1 MKEYIFPDT
10 NDYEST
16 ITFEDF
22 LSLVALW
29 YKSQEKELEYEVKK
43 LETLVFDLKFDS
55 ILVTCREN
63 KVIDHITF
71 IGKDL
76 KNNRPFTNNISPY
89 YNPITHENGSSVLNG
104 KDIGIFT
111 YELQELIESHHEF
124 DFTQRFMIK
133 NANFQVDIDPPV
145 FEVIKTQP
153 KMLPIKVKSK
163 EKIDTYYYNIDNG
176 KLFTKSKNKYFE
188 LPINMQVS
196 ILSILPEIKMK
207 DLPWLIGSFLIENG
221 SAATLKKDGT
231 ILDKPLGLINL
242 IKGNK
247 GIIVVRVDDEE
258 IIEKKEEQ
266 PSFQELLEK
275 NGIYSIDTTNNSESI
290 IESIKT
296 ILTRLK
302 ESNADLNTTPKV
314 TITDRIFFR
323 EVTPKKKEI
332 NPFFLDSGIIKFC
345 DLSKINFDNAD
356 IKGAHLAYSGAKIVL
371 SKVYEKSIEGANLEG
386 ISLSGQSLD
395 GINADNANLKNTGVF
410 VSVDRTSI
418 INTKFSDSTVFMLGT
433 HVLTD
438 EEVKA
443 MGILVSEEKE
453 AEANLTL

>member
-1 MKEYIFPDT
+1 MKEYIYPDT

-22 LSLVALW
+22 LNLVALW

-55 ILVTCREN
+55 ILVTCHEN
-63 KVIDHITF
+63 KVIDRITF

-76 KNNRPFTNNISPY
+76 KNNRPFTNSISPY

-104 KDIGIFT
+104 KDIDRFT
-111 YELQELIESHHEF
+111 YELQKLIENYHEF

-133 NANFQVDIDPPV
+133 NTNFQVDVDPPV
-145 FEVIKTQP
+145 FEVIKTQS

-188 LPINMQVS
+188 LPINMQIS

-207 DLPWLIGSFLIENG
+207 DLPWLIANFLLNNG

-247 GIIVVRVDDEE
+247 GIIVVRVEDDEPVQ
-258 IIEKKEEQ
+258 KEEVQ
-266 PSFQELLEK
+266 PSFQELLDRS
-275 NGIYSIDTTNNSESI
+275 GIYSIDTTNNSEAI
-290 IESIKT
+290 IENIKT

-302 ESNADLNTTPKV
+302 EGNADIKTTSKI
-314 TITDRIFFR
+314 TITDRIFFS
-323 EVTPKKKEI
+323 EVTSEKKVI
-332 NPFFLDSGIIKFC
+332 DPFFMDPEIIKFC

-356 IKGAHLAYSGAKIVL
+356 IKGAHLSYSGANIVL
-371 SKVYEKSIEGANLEG
+371 SKVYEKSIKGADLEG
-386 ISLSGQSLD
+386 IILSGQSLD

-418 INTKFSDSTVFMLGT
+418 INTKFSDSSVFMLGLK
-433 HVLTD
+433 VLSD
-438 EEVKA
+438 EEIKA

-453 AEANLTL
+453 TEANLTL